1 MDRPRL
7 RGARSIE
14 EGRTA
19 AEKSAVAGGTTEAIA
34 ASTSA
39 CVRSH
44 RASGRYS
51 QDVRQVVRRDRV
63 AVKATAAA
71 FHGPQ
76 ASASART
83 GCVSDR
89 RYR

>member
-39 CVRSH
+39 CVPIVQAAGTPRTYG
-44 RASGRYS
+44 RWSGVIESR
-51 QDVRQVVRRDRV
+51 
-63 AVKATAAA
+63 
-71 FHGPQ
+71 
-76 ASASART
+76 
-83 GCVSDR
+83 
-89 RYR
+89 

>member
-39 CVRSH
+39 CVPIVQADGGTGVQS
-44 RASGRYS
+44 
-51 QDVRQVVRRDRV
+51 
-63 AVKATAAA
+63 AAA
-71 FHGPQ
+71 VLQG
-76 ASASART
+76 RT
-83 GCVSDR
+83 AIGVIGSR
-89 RYR
+89 